1 MLALVQLPTASIAA
15 DERCTSCGPV
25 VLVTGDFLHR
35 KDAASVVIEGATN
48 GAAAFRE
55 EINGKEFRVSIAGLP
70 AGRYTLV
77 IGETETLATSAGERV
92 FDIAC
97 GDVKLV
103 SNLDIFS
110 AAGGA
115 RKAHYVTGVIEH
127 EEDTIKGAVLLTF
140 TASKGTAKFN
150 TIEVKN
156 ATGSSVTAFSASEL
170 AGLFTGSATAVPQ
183 ISDAPIYR
191 DSSKPME
198 ARIKDLIR
206 RMSLAEKVAQLQGG
220 QSGAPAIAR
229 LELPSY
235 NYWNEALHGVANNG
249 IATVFPEPVG
259 GASTC

>member
-183 ISDAPIYR
+183 ISDAPICR

-206 RMSLAEKVAQLQGG
+206 RMSLAEKVAQLQGAKRRAG
-220 QSGAPAIAR
+220 HRAA
-229 LELPSY
+229 
-235 NYWNEALHGVANNG
+235 
-249 IATVFPEPVG
+249 
-259 GASTC
+259 